1 MAKVKVDFSGLK
13 QFQKDIANFNRTTRD
28 AMFRE
33 ATEQLAA
40 VYVGSAIRNTPVGGT
55 QTREVKE
62 GEYNASKATE
72 MGNNKQFN
80 RAKKTAKTS
89 LKVAYKSKGKMKYK
103 IFQSSEHM
111 RRSWDASDAR
121 KRGRKYRVMITNSA
135 SYASYVNDGHR
146 QRPGRYV
153 PILGKRLV
161 KSWVEGL
168 HITDKAEMAT
178 KKAQGRVLNAV
189 VTKYLKELEK

>member
-1 MAKVKVDFSGLK
+1 MARVKVDFSGLK
-13 QFQKDIANFNRTTRD
+13 QFQKDIATFNSQTKK

-33 ATEQLAA
+33 AAEELAA

-72 MGNNKQFN
+72 LGNNKQFN
-80 RAKKTAKTS
+80 KAKKTAKTS

-103 IFQSSEHM
+103 IFLSSEHM
-111 RRSWDASDAR
+111 RRSWDVSNVQ
-121 KRGRKYRVMITNSA
+121 KRGSKYRVMISNSA

-168 HITDKAEMAT
+168 HITDKAESAVR
-178 KKAQGRVLNAV
+178 KSQGRIINSI
-189 VTKYLKELEK
+189 VTKYMKELGK